1 MSATMNTLTLQ
12 KMRYLVAVA
21 EKGSITG
28 AAGEL
33 FVSQP
38 GLTKTIHEVED
49 EVGIRIFERSSKGI
63 TVTKQGEEFLAY
75 VRQVLEQVD
84 LLQEHFMQQGAHKR
98 LFCISSQHYGFA
110 VRAFA
115 DLVREYAD
123 DRYDFSFRET
133 ATYEIVEDVAEM
145 RSALGILYLNDYNE
159 TVLRRLFKERNCV
172 FEEVCVTV
180 PHALLS
186 RRHPQAQRES
196 LLPEDLAPY
205 PYLCYEQGT
214 HNSLYLAEEMCSS
227 VEPSRTIRVRDRA
240 TLCNLLT
247 EVNGYTVSSGGI
259 DREFL
264 HPGLLAIPLRG
275 QGSIHIGYITHR
287 NRLRGPLSR
296 FYLQALR
303 RYTSAAE
310 A

>member
-186 RRHPQAQRES
+186 RRHPLAQRES
-196 LLPEDLAPY
+196 LLPEELAPY

-264 HPGLLAIPLRG
+264 HPGLLAIPLRE

>member
-1 MSATMNTLTLQ
+1 MNTLTLQ

-38 GLTKTIHEVED
+38 SLTKTIHEVED

-63 TVTKQGEEFLAY
+63 SVTKKGEEFLAY
-75 VRQVLEQVD
+75 VRQVLEQAD
-84 LLQEHFMQQGAHKR
+84 LLQEHFLQQGARKR
-98 LFCISSQHYGFA
+98 LFCISSQHYAFA

-145 RSALGILYLNDYNE
+145 KSALGILFLNDYNE

-172 FEEVCVTV
+172 FEEVCAMQ

-186 RRHPQAQRES
+186 RSHPLAQRES
-196 LLPEDLAPY
+196 LLPEELAPY
-205 PYLCYEQGT
+205 PYLCYEQGA
-214 HNSLYLAEEMCSS
+214 HNSLYLAEEMCSG

-240 TLCNLLT
+240 TLCNLLAG
-247 EVNGYTVSSGGI
+247 VNGYTVSCGSLDGAFPNL
-259 DREFL
+259 E
-264 HPGLLAIPLRG
+264 PVAVPLRG
-275 QGSIHIGYITHR
+275 QGSMRIGYITHR
-287 NRLRGPLSR
+287 NRLLGPLSR

-303 RYTSAAE
+303 RYTASAGA
-310 A
+310 

>member
-1 MSATMNTLTLQ
+1 MNTLTLQ

-186 RRHPQAQRES
+186 RRHPLAQCES
-196 LLPEDLAPY
+196 LLPEELAPY